1 MSAVESA
8 SAPFEWY
15 DSRALKSRNALIS
28 IVAGPPSIGKTYRF
42 KLDAVEEAIRTGR
55 ELMWVRRTVI
65 ELGFAKSGFFDSIAA
80 LHEGFEFRVE
90 GNAGQV
96 KTDGETWRTIVRFA
110 ALSTSYQMK
119 GTEYPNVDVIV
130 YDECFTATGKPYL
143 VDEVEKL
150 RRLWITVNR
159 ERKGRDGRSR
169 TRLYLLGNP
178 LTLDNP
184 YFLEWMFNG
193 LSEWQKGYGTTHKV
207 DGVAH
212 TDVILHLVDATKY
225 VRRVGESVYGKALG
239 TAQMDYSGGVYFLPD
254 GGLVVDE
261 RPADSTPFATLVT
274 LRGTFGLW
282 QSTDYLRMYVTPGAL
297 AANVPVVAFEPMA
310 VHPGVVLADSQHR
323 VRKATRR
330 RYREGSLFLVGQA
343 ATPARQALAR

>member
-1 MSAVESA
+1 MSAELDV
-8 SAPFEWY
+8 APFEWY
-15 DSRALKSRNALIS
+15 DARALKSRNALIS

-42 KLDAVEEAIRTGR
+42 KLDTVEDAIRTGR
-55 ELMWVRRTVI
+55 QIMWVRRTVI

-96 KTDGETWRTIVRFA
+96 KMDGGEWRTIVRFA

-119 GTEYPNVDVIV
+119 GTEYPEVATIV
-130 YDECFTATGKPYL
+130 YDECFTASGKPYL

-159 ERKGRDGRSR
+159 ERRGPDGRSK

-178 LTLDNP
+178 ITLDNP
-184 YFLEWMFNG
+184 YFLEWGFDG
-193 LSEWQKGYGTTHKV
+193 SREWQKGQRTG
-207 DGVAH
+207 G
-212 TDVILHLVDATKY
+212 DVILHLVDAAKY
-225 VRRVGESVYGKALG
+225 VRRVGESVYGRALG
-239 TAQMDYSGGVYFLPD
+239 TAQLDYSGGVYFLPD

-282 QSTDYLRMYVTPGAL
+282 QSADYLRMYVTPGAL
-297 AANVPVVAFEPMA
+297 AAQVPVVAFEPMA